1 MAFSLV
7 ITSYDGTSSTC
18 SIIDS
23 LRPMPYMYGTM
34 KCRPGENVATY
45 LPKRS
50 IVYSR
55 PCGTVTTPF
64 HNVINANTTKMIA
77 ITPMTSHLFEA
88 VRRRLVDSSA
98 AARPS
103 FAAAV
108 SIGGQASDREGVV
121 WGKRGSVRLAIGGWR
136 K

>member
-1 MAFSLV
+1 MKRRTPRYTLTETLCPNTTLGRANNTTPSTPNMALSLV
-7 ITSYDGTSSTC
+7 MTSCDGTSSTC

-64 HNVINANTTKMIA
+64 HNVRSEEHTSELQSLMRISYAVFCLKKKKNTQPKTI
-77 ITPMTSHLFEA
+77 
-88 VRRRLVDSSA
+88 
-98 AARPS
+98 
-103 FAAAV
+103 
-108 SIGGQASDREGVV
+108 
-121 WGKRGSVRLAIGGWR
+121 
-136 K
+136 

>member
-1 MAFSLV
+1 MALSLV
-7 ITSYDGTSSTC
+7 MTSCDGTSSTC

-55 PCGTVTTPF
+55 PCGTVTPPF
-64 HNVINANTTKMIA
+64 HNVINENTTKLIA
-77 ITPMTSHLFEA
+77 ITPIRSEERRVGKEC
-88 VRRRLVDSSA
+88 VRKGRT
-98 AARPS
+98 
-103 FAAAV
+103 
-108 SIGGQASDREGVV
+108 
-121 WGKRGSVRLAIGGWR
+121 RGWPCH
-136 K
+136 